1 MNPAL
6 SFEQAPPLAVP
17 LRFFLTAPWFG
28 VLAGLVLLWSGEDAF
43 SSRWSPSV
51 LAFTHL
57 MTAGLM
63 LQAMCGALLQF
74 VPVAAGANV
83 WRPVV
88 LAQTVQPL
96 LALAALLLAAGF
108 AFALPSLLVG
118 AAALFVLAVGGFTLV
133 VSLALWRTTATG
145 MTLWA
150 LRCAVIALL
159 LTVLLGG
166 LLVMVLAW
174 GVDVPLV
181 ALVNV
186 HLAWGLGGWTLLLLA
201 GVSWYV
207 VPMFQLTP
215 PYPPRF
221 TPAFVCS
228 LLVALVSASLA
239 WVAGVAEWA
248 TVSILGLLLVAA
260 SHGVFTLW
268 LQQRRRRKLTDA
280 TFIFFRSAM
289 LCLLIFVLAGVAA
302 IVFPALGSR
311 PGFAVGMGLLA
322 LVGVFTSAI
331 SGMLYKIIP
340 FLGWLHLQR
349 LGAPLS
355 AVPNM
360 KGMLA
365 ELAMRR
371 QLGLHLMALALLLAA
386 VGLPWL
392 IRPAGLIFAV
402 SAAALGWNLVT
413 ATRRYSVFRERIR
426 AGGQAH
432 E

>member
-6 SFEQAPPLAVP
+6 SFEQAPPL
-17 LRFFLTAPWFG
+17 RFFLAAPWFG
-28 VLAGLVLLWSGEDAF
+28 VLAGLVLAWSGGDAF
-43 SSRWSPSV
+43 SSRWSPIV

-74 VPVAAGANV
+74 APVATGANV
-83 WRPVV
+83 GRPVV
-88 LAQTVQPL
+88 LGQAVQPL

-108 AFALPSLLVG
+108 AFALPLLLVG
-118 AAALFVLAVGGFTLV
+118 AAALFVLAVGGFTFV
-133 VSLALWRTTATG
+133 VSLALWRATAAG

-166 LLVMVLAW
+166 VLVMVLAW

-181 ALVNV
+181 ALADV
-186 HLAWGLGGWTLLLLA
+186 HLAWGLGGWALLLLA

-215 PYPPRF
+215 PYPLRF
-221 TPAFVCS
+221 TRAFVCS
-228 LLVALVSASLA
+228 LLVALAFVSLA
-239 WVAGVAEWA
+239 RVVDTTGWA
-248 TVSILGLLLVAA
+248 TAGMLTLLPVAA
-260 SHGVFTLW
+260 SHAVFTLR
-268 LQQRRRRKLTDA
+268 LQRRRRRKLTDA
-280 TFIFFRSAM
+280 TFLFFRLAM
-289 LCLLIFVLAGVAA
+289 LCLLVFVLVGVAA
-302 IVFPALGSR
+302 IVFPALGDR
-311 PGFAVGMGLLA
+311 PGFAIGMGLLA

-360 KGMLA
+360 KGMLD

-371 QLGLHLMALALLLAA
+371 QLGLHLMALVLLFAA

-392 IRPAGLIFAV
+392 VRPAGLVLAA
-402 SAAALGWNLVT
+402 SAAMLGWNLMT
-413 ATRRYSVFRERIR
+413 AARRYVVFRDRIR
-426 AGGQAH
+426 AGGATH

>member
-17 LRFFLTAPWFG
+17 LRFFLAAPWFG
-28 VLAGLVLLWSGEDAF
+28 VLAGLVLAWSGEDAF

-51 LAFTHL
+51 LTFTHL

-74 VPVAAGANV
+74 VPVATGANV
-83 WRPVV
+83 WRPV
-88 LAQTVQPL
+88 APGRIVQPL

-108 AFALPSLLVG
+108 AFALPLLLLG
-118 AAALFVLAVGGFTLV
+118 AAGLFVLAVGGFTFA
-133 VSLALWRTTATG
+133 VSLALWRTAATG

-150 LRCAVIALL
+150 LRAAVIALL

-166 LLVMVLAW
+166 LLATVLAW

-181 ALVNV
+181 ALVDV
-186 HLAWGLGGWTLLLLA
+186 HLAWGLGGWALLLLA

-221 TPAFVCS
+221 TRAFVCS
-228 LLVALVSASLA
+228 LLVALVFVSLA
-239 WVAGVAEWA
+239 RMADAAEWT
-248 TVSILGLLLVAA
+248 TVSILVLLPVMA
-260 SHGVFTLW
+260 SHAVFTLW

-280 TFIFFRSAM
+280 TFLFFRLAM
-289 LCLLIFVLAGVAA
+289 LCLLIFVLAGAVA

-311 PGFAVGMGLLA
+311 PGFAIGMGLLA
-322 LVGVFTSAI
+322 LVGIFTSAI

-360 KGMLA
+360 RGMLA

-371 QLGLHLMALALLLAA
+371 HLGLHFMALALLLAA

-392 IRPAGLIFAV
+392 IRPAGLVLAV
-402 SAAALGWNLVT
+402 SAAVLGWNLMT
-413 ATRRYSVFRERIR
+413 AARRYVVFRDRIR
-426 AGGQAH
+426 AGGPAH

>member
-1 MNPAL
+1 MSPSL

-28 VLAGLVLLWSGEDAF
+28 VLAGLLLAWSGEDAF
-43 SSRWSPSV
+43 ASRWSPIA
-51 LAFTHL
+51 LTFTHL

-63 LQAMCGALLQF
+63 LQAMCGALLQS
-74 VPVAAGANV
+74 VPVATGANV
-83 WRPVV
+83 WRPMV
-88 LAQTVQPL
+88 LAQTAQPL
-96 LALAALLLAAGF
+96 LVLAALLLAAGF
-108 AFALPSLLVG
+108 AFGLPLLLAG
-118 AAALFVLAVGGFTLV
+118 AAGLFVLAAGGFTLV

-150 LRCAVIALL
+150 LRGAVIALL

-166 LLVMVLAW
+166 LLVTVLAW
-174 GVDVPLV
+174 GVDVPLI
-181 ALVNV
+181 ALVDV
-186 HLAWGLGGWTLLLLA
+186 HLAWGLAGWALLLLA

-221 TPAFVCS
+221 TRAFVWS
-228 LLVALVSASLA
+228 LLVALVFASLA
-239 WVAGVAEWA
+239 LMAGAAEWA
-248 TVSILGLLLVAA
+248 TASILALLLVAA
-260 SHGVFTLW
+260 SHAVFTLW

-280 TFIFFRSAM
+280 TFLFFRLAM
-289 LCLLIFVLAGVAA
+289 LCLLTFVLAGVAA

-311 PGFAVGMGLLA
+311 HEFAIGMGLLA

-371 QLGLHLMALALLLAA
+371 QLGLHVMALALLLAA

-392 IRPAGLIFAV
+392 IRPAGLVLAI
-402 SAAALGWNLVT
+402 SAAVLGWNLMT
-413 ATRRYSVFRERIR
+413 ATRRYGAFRDRIR